1 MFWSFDCWLWTGK
14 CRLGNFEHSFQLS
27 VTHFFGGHFLDSSDS
42 HHIVYLCL
50 TFDINMVHMHI
61 DLLFLKKFYQNES
74 KFFSSFEWPMFQ
86 NHITQ
91 NLLLLR
97 FFVKYIAIVHK
108 EWTRTHVL
116 ISRLK
121 FIKCQCFPHRNQS
134 ADLHSKSGG
143 WFLYEGNTGT

>member
-1 MFWSFDCWLWTGK
+1 MPAGK
-14 CRLGNFEHSFQLS
+14 FRKFFSIKRNTFFFEA
-27 VTHFFGGHFLDSSDS
+27 FFGQQWVIPYCVPLFNIWYQYVPYIYRL
-42 HHIVYLCL
+42 
-50 TFDINMVHMHI
+50 
-61 DLLFLKKFYQNES
+61 LLFLKKFYQNES